1 MKKLAR
7 EKLMRVAMKIFH
19 NVSHSTDCVSL
30 MIDNNLIGFITN
42 ELRKNLKDEQMKE
55 NMNNLIQVMESN
67 YQIYSTYD
75 KFLKELATEKLNF
88 GPVHTPKF
96 WKEHIKKTEI
106 DDFSVIKE
114 LIRLLD
120 SADETTQAVA
130 CFDIGEFSRLHPF
143 SKLILE
149 KLDGKTKLM
158 HMIEKES
165 PIVREHALVAIQKL
179 MINNWQ
185 IIA

>member
-7 EKLMRVAMKIFH
+7 EKLMRVAMKIFR
-19 NVSHSTDCVSL
+19 NVSNSSECVSL
-30 MIDNNLIGFITN
+30 MIDNSLIGFLTN
-42 ELRKNLKDEQMKE
+42 ELRKNIKDEQMKD
-55 NMNNLIQVMESN
+55 NMNFLLDTMERN

-75 KFLKELATEKLNF
+75 KFLKELTTEKLTF
-88 GPVHTPKF
+88 GPVHTAKF
-96 WKEHIKKTEI
+96 WKEHIKKTET
-106 DDFSVIKE
+106 DDFSVVKDLIK
-114 LIRLLD
+114 LLD
-120 SADETTQAVA
+120 SPDEMTQAVA
-130 CFDIGEFSRLHPF
+130 CFDLGEFSRLHPF
-143 SKLILE
+143 SKMVLE

-165 PIVREHALVAIQKL
+165 PMVREHALVAIQKL

>member
-7 EKLMRVAMKIFH
+7 EKLMRVAMKIFR
-19 NVSHSTDCVSL
+19 NISHSTDCISL

-55 NMNNLIQVMESN
+55 NMNFLIEVMEKN

-75 KFLKELATEKLNF
+75 KFLKELATEKLTF

-96 WKEHIKKTEI
+96 WKEHIKKTET
-106 DDFSVIKE
+106 DDFSVIKD
-114 LIRLLD
+114 LIGLLD

-130 CFDIGEFSRLHPF
+130 CFDLGEFSRLHPF
-143 SKLILE
+143 SKMILE

-158 HMIEKES
+158 HMIEKDS
-165 PIVREHALVAIQKL
+165 PLVREHALVAIQKL